1 MNQSAMLN
9 AMQQFADTII
19 TMRYLDN
26 SIVDQNARGRLVI
39 NYISSLQPEDVE
51 SLFGELSF
59 YLNKNAE
66 ILTAYYEQV
75 FKPRTIGDNQ
85 IVQQPKVEPVAQTAQ
100 QKNGMVPM
108 SNDVSQVSIDIMQAF
123 QEELER
129 ALQQMNFENEE
140 DFVNAATKI
149 YQTMI
154 QDRSWVVPEPAA
166 FGSLIQ
172 FEGADLKMT
181 DNIGNIEKRRDFGKS
196 LNTSVIGRQQLNSF
210 NQNLNYQQVMDE
222 AQLKYL
228 KEHEMKKQQLN
239 QQGQQQ
245 LEQAKKQQK
254 AVQNSNQNL
263 SVIKPVDLNST
274 NLQTH
279 TQMEM
284 DYNQQSKVPKKRQ
297 NTDNNVIDQ
306 IFTNKEENN
315 LEIKLNKI
323 KTKYQKTTVEK
334 QMDEIV
340 KEISNFKKALETL
353 LNKKISKDK
362 QIIQI
367 IDKNPDILKQLCK
380 ELRWTDRRTKNFYE
394 KTLKVEIN
402 KLDDESSDESSTTG
416 TSPTPI
422 QNLQPAVKEPIPVKE
437 PTQAIKPVQNQPVQE
452 VITQKEQTQQLE
464 PVESVSLLFK
474 GPQKAPKQ
482 SKQQPKQQAQQK
494 YAGNKPATVRI
505 LERSDDHIQFEVER
519 VKEALKGS
527 SKEKDKQF
535 TNQENVKNTQQLTQ
549 QGTQL
554 SQPTQQEKQVTQMQT
569 QQTQQSQSKQSTIQ
583 ELKVEVSQS
592 SKPKALQIDPNRVP
606 TVRTLDKRIEFMRTM
621 RRFLDQEQIDVS
633 QMCEQDILNEILINS
648 SEEFWERFAAMHKVM
663 TSEEAQEYFTQQFI
677 LNQSANATLTMHINE
692 EEQIQKLQQQL
703 QEQIQEQPQQ
713 YDQQYDQSS
722 EEQIQQKEEV
732 KQETKKVQQKP
743 TKISK
748 RQLESI
754 EQEKRF
760 LSQLKDFMHFETE
773 DKSITELQAVEMIK
787 NKQVTKVWYKFA
799 QFQTEFSQS
808 QATRFFKTHFIDKN
822 EYLQLV
828 GDDQDNQAYPAINQD
843 QIIKEEVSLSR
854 PKKAEKIVEKKLTKK
869 EKEEEKQNA
878 KIKQMLQD
886 IKYVLSEHLN
896 IDQNMSDYEAVK
908 YIKIKAV
915 KTIWAYMA
923 EKYSVS
929 AVTQLKFF
937 NKYIAPL
944 YEQQVKDEL
953 QKEKEEKQRIKEEKK
968 NMKIEKQ
975 QKPKEKEEKPV
986 KEAKENVAQ
995 VIKLQASEI
1004 KRQKFVAVLKQLIK
1018 NELGKDVQS
1027 EPEVVN
1033 IISGNKIQQVWKKFI
1048 ALDDMYKTT
1057 QSAQK
1062 FFKAHFQ
1069 VNVLQLHVDQKI
1081 DDQSIHP
1088 LIEQSQ
1094 FYKTK
1099 VTETE
1104 QPVIQKALDVNKV
1117 QQIYNNIHQ
1126 AKQLNNGTKNS
1137 QNYSKT
1143 LDFDQIDARSKL
1155 ETKNDSISISKRG
1168 PGRPRLNKST
1178 LNQSTVQP
1186 IEPVKEPIKEPVKE
1200 PEPQQEQPH
1209 KTRVRVKMSKE
1220 QINEIKEFTPK
1231 RIKLTEK
1238 EIKPVSSEPV
1248 QTQMEVAKPAE
1259 KTETKPAKKEVTKK
1273 EPAKKENKEP
1283 ITQSA
1288 PVQETV
1294 KEIHVE
1300 QKQLEISENK
1310 DKPVNP
1316 LRRKRREPSQLVVD
1330 DRPAPAMKS
1339 IKKIDLQSQ
1348 SQLPNLVTNSFK
1360 PMEQSIIQKRPMQS
1374 QISMSF
1380 QAPRNDPSPPNKQ
1393 ATPKQKQK
1401 QVPLKTPPKEE
1412 SITGSSSLSVSSS
1425 STSSSVHISTMN
1437 GPTSIVN
1444 ANGPMSVK
1452 PATTQNSLK
1461 LNDTYNMS
1469 QAQKSLN
1476 EEKIIQVQNVHHNE
1490 VNYNQS
1496 VMHWNESVNFN
1507 QSLVQEPQFQSQ
1519 ANISLKQM
1527 NNSAA
1532 ELNESRPKRKYV
1544 KKDKSK
1550 LNNSSDEE
1558 EKPVKKNKISM
1569 EQYRYALKTHLR
1581 RYNDDIDNFT
1591 DNEIIELIDEK
1602 KPRSLFTEIGEE
1614 MNITN
1619 QKARDF
1625 YNKEFKCQGG
1635 DKLILDQVD
1644 FVKEY
1649 TKMNMEQEDSQ
1660 IIDDIVNLYG
1670 VKHKTEIQQLVKK
1683 CKNQ

>member
-26 SIVDQNARGRLVI
+26 SIADQNARGRLVI

-85 IVQQPKVEPVAQTAQ
+85 IVQPKIEPVAQTVQ
-100 QKNGMVPM
+100 QKNGMIPVM

-181 DNIGNIEKRRDFGKS
+181 DNIGNIEKRKDFGKS

-315 LEIKLNKI
+315 LQI
-323 KTKYQKTTVEK
+323 KTKQKTTIEK
-334 QMDEIV
+334 QKDEILR
-340 KEISNFKKALETL
+340 EISKFKKTLETL
-353 LNKKISKDK
+353 LNQKISKNK

-402 KLDDESSDESSTTG
+402 KQDDESSDESSTTG

-422 QNLQPAVKEPIPVKE
+422 QNQQPAVKEPIPVKE
-437 PTQAIKPVQNQPVQE
+437 PTQPIQQSIKPLQQNQPVKE
-452 VITQKEQTQQLE
+452 VVIQKEQTQQLE

-474 GPQKAPKQ
+474 GPEKAPKQ

-494 YAGNKPATVRI
+494 YTGNKPATVRI
-505 LERSDDHIQFEVER
+505 LERSDDYIQFEVER

-527 SKEKDKQF
+527 LKDQQSTK
-535 TNQENVKNTQQLTQ
+535 QENVKNIQLTQ

-554 SQPTQQEKQVTQMQT
+554 SQPTQQEKQVAQMQP
-569 QQTQQSQSKQSTIQ
+569 QTQSQSKQSTIQ

-713 YDQQYDQSS
+713 QYDQQYDQSS

-732 KQETKKVQQKP
+732 KKETKKVQQKP

-787 NKQVTKVWYKFA
+787 NKQVTKVWFKFA

-808 QATRFFKTHFIDKN
+808 QATRFFKTHFIEKN

-828 GDDQDNQAYPAINQD
+828 GDDQDNQAYPAFNQD

-896 IDQNMSDYEAVK
+896 IDLNMSDYEAVK

-944 YEQQVKDEL
+944 YEQQIKDEL

-975 QKPKEKEEKPV
+975 QKPKQEKEEKV

-1018 NELGKDVQS
+1018 NELDKDVQS
-1027 EPEVVN
+1027 ESEVVN

-1062 FFKAHFQ
+1062 FFKTHFQ

-1099 VTETE
+1099 VAETE

-1117 QQIYNNIHQ
+1117 QQIYNNVHQ

-1186 IEPVKEPIKEPVKE
+1186 EPVKEPVKE
-1200 PEPQQEQPH
+1200 PEPQEQPH

-1238 EIKPVSSEPV
+1238 EIKPTSLEPI

-1259 KTETKPAKKEVTKK
+1259 KTVETKPAKKEITKK
-1273 EPAKKENKEP
+1273 EVAKKDTKTDKVEP
-1283 ITQSA
+1283 TQSA

-1300 QKQLEISENK
+1300 QKQLEISDNK
-1310 DKPVNP
+1310 EKPVNP

-1330 DRPAPAMKS
+1330 DRPAPAVKS
-1339 IKKIDLQSQ
+1339 IKKIDLHSQ

-1380 QAPRNDPSPPNKQ
+1380 QAPRNEPSPPNKQ
-1393 ATPKQKQK
+1393 QTPKQKQK

-1425 STSSSVHISTMN
+1425 TTSSSVHISTMN
-1437 GPTSIVN
+1437 NPTSIVN

-1476 EEKIIQVQNVHHNE
+1476 EEKIIQVQNVHNE

-1519 ANISLKQM
+1519 ANMSLKQM

-1550 LNNSSDEE
+1550 INNSSDEE

-1569 EQYRYALKTHLR
+1569 EQYRQALKTHLR